1 MRSWVNLKSEVE
13 IVYFTGN
20 QCHNEQM
27 QWWFCLTHL
36 EAEAGPGCPDQFRL
50 GPYESE
56 DLARGALAR
65 ISARNLELDEQE
77 TD

>member
-1 MRSWVNLKSEVE
+1 
-13 IVYFTGN
+13 
-20 QCHNEQM
+20 M